1 MVLAFA
7 SWRRYNTRGSVSVS
21 TELSTDRAWVEVDLA
36 SLVDNARAVRRA
48 AHDAALL
55 PMVKANGYGLGVHAV
70 VRALQEVEPWGFGV
84 ATPAEGRELRA
95 AGVERPIVVF
105 TPARPSQFDELR
117 EFGLRPVLDD
127 PAVVGRWPADLAWHC
142 EIDSGT
148 GRAGVRWNDHTAL
161 AKMAERAPEGVFTH
175 LHSADESRAT
185 VDTQLERFHAALEML
200 AARPPLVH
208 VCNSSGSWRVSERF
222 DLARPGIFLY
232 GGEAGPD
239 LPKPARVASVRARI
253 VSLRGLGPGD
263 TVSYGAEW
271 TAPGPTTVA
280 TLSIGYADGVPRA
293 VQGRA
298 SVLVGGRRRPV
309 VGRVTMDMTMI
320 DLGPDEDGGCAVG
333 DIATV
338 IGADGGAEIT
348 LDEFAGWAGTISY
361 EILVGLGTRLPRIYA
376 TP

>member
-1 MVLAFA
+1 
-7 SWRRYNTRGSVSVS
+7 VS
-21 TELSTDRAWVEVDLA
+21 TELSNDRAWVEVDLA

-48 AHDAALL
+48 AHDAPLL

-70 VRALQEVEPWGFGV
+70 VRALEEVEPWGFGV
-84 ATPAEGRELRA
+84 AALVEGRELRD
-95 AGVERPIVVF
+95 AGIERPIVVF
-105 TPARPSQFDELR
+105 TPACPSQLDQFR
-117 EFGLRPVLDD
+117 AAGLRPVLDD
-127 PAVVGRWPADLAWHC
+127 PTVAGGWPADLPFHC
-142 EIDSGT
+142 EVDTGM
-148 GRAGVRWNDHTAL
+148 GRAGVRWNDDAAL
-161 AKMAERAPEGVFTH
+161 AKMADHAPEGVFTH
-175 LHSADESRAT
+175 LHSADESPAT
-185 VDTQLERFHAALEML
+185 VDTQLERFHGALE
-200 AARPPLVH
+200 AFSPRPPLVH
-208 VCNSSGSWRVSERF
+208 VCNSSGSWRVRERF

-239 LPKPARVASVRARI
+239 LPKPARVASVRTRI
-253 VSLRGLGPGD
+253 ASLRRLGSGD

-293 VQGRA
+293 VKGRA
-298 SVLVGGRRRPV
+298 CALVGGRRCPV

-320 DLGPDEDGGCAVG
+320 DLGPDGAVGCAVG

-338 IGADGGAEIT
+338 IGAAGEEEIT